1 MKQIFKINYRS
12 IVIFELIYRLIYVVL
27 FQSISVR
34 LINFLLDVYGFS
46 YLNIKNIKGLLLNP
60 LTYPV
65 FIAIILVALLFAG
78 FEIIVL
84 YTGFRAAKEGKR
96 LKLFPMLLRA
106 LKRTGHMIKPKNI
119 PLFLLAGGL
128 FYVFESFLIYKLTE
142 LSIRAAGIKN
152 ALLDIK
158 VFFVLGILIIAAI
171 VVCVIINMFA
181 VCYGIFNN
189 CDRKEALKE
198 GRRFFKGRVLKSLA
212 AYLVGTLIY
221 LICFYLIRAVLM
233 VVMSTLVV
241 IFAADNLEMA
251 LIVVISKY
259 IDYILIFFFSIAVCM
274 IYSGITVG
282 VFYNFE
288 PVKNEQPNESDGGNT
303 KLNKRI
309 AVVMAAVLVIG
320 TLYNIID
327 VVRNGNMGTHN
338 SFEGITIT
346 SHRGYSDEAPENTL
360 PALSLA
366 IDSFADYA
374 EIDVRQTK
382 DGVLI
387 LMHDASLKR
396 TTGMNKNVW
405 DMDYESILKLD
416 AGSGFARKYAGT
428 KIPSLL
434 EALKLCKGKIKL
446 NIEIKKGPN
455 DKDMVKKLI
464 EMIEELDMEKQCIFS
479 STSYEYLK
487 EIKGYDTDYHT
498 GYIVAAGYGNY
509 FDDENIDFFSVNSS
523 YLSDAS
529 INLAHSYGKGIYAWT
544 VNTKTEINRMKR
556 IGADGIITD
565 KPIYA
570 REVLFGDEKTQS
582 LVSYIK
588 MLIQ

>member
-12 IVIFELIYRLIYVVL
+12 IVIFELVYRLIYVVL

-34 LINFLLDVYGFS
+34 FINLLLDVYGFS
-46 YLNIKNIKGLLLNP
+46 YLNVKNVKGFLLNP

-65 FIAIILVALLFAG
+65 LAVIILVALLFAG

-106 LKRTGHMIKPKNI
+106 LKRTGHMLKPKNI
-119 PLFLLAGGL
+119 PLFVLAGGL
-128 FYVFESFLIYKLTE
+128 FYVFQAFLIYKLTE
-142 LSIRAAGIKN
+142 LSVRASDIKDTI
-152 ALLDIK
+152 LDIRI
-158 VFFVLGILIIAAI
+158 FFVFLLLIIAAAVI
-171 VVCVIINMFA
+171 CVIINMFA

-189 CDRKEALKE
+189 CDRKEALRE
-198 GRRFFKGRVLKSLA
+198 GRKFFKGRKLKTTA
-212 AYLVGTLIY
+212 AYLTCTVIY
-221 LICFYLIRAVLM
+221 LACFYMIRAVLM

-241 IFAADNLEMA
+241 LFAEDNLEMA
-251 LIVVISKY
+251 LILVISKY
-259 IDYILIFFFSIAVCM
+259 IDYILIFIFSIAVCM
-274 IYSGITVG
+274 MYSGITVG
-282 VFYNFE
+282 FFYNFE
-288 PVKNEQPNESDGGNT
+288 SEERKQSADESDGNT

-309 AVVMAAVLVIG
+309 AIFTAAVLVTG

-327 VVRNGNMGTHN
+327 VVRNGNLNPHN
-338 SFEGITIT
+338 SFENISIT

-366 IDSFADYA
+366 IDSLADYA

-382 DGVLI
+382 DGVLV
-387 LMHDASLKR
+387 LMHDANLKR
-396 TTGMNKNVW
+396 TTGVNKNVW

-434 EALKLCKGKIKL
+434 EALKLCKGRIKL

-455 DKDMVKKLI
+455 DVDMIEKLI
-464 EMIEELDMEKQCIFS
+464 EMIDELDMGKQCIFS

-498 GYIVAAGYGNY
+498 GYIIAAGYGNY

-523 YLSDAS
+523 YLTKESV
-529 INLAHSYGKGIYAWT
+529 NLAHSYGKGIYAWT
-544 VNTKTEINRMKR
+544 VNTKTEINRMKI